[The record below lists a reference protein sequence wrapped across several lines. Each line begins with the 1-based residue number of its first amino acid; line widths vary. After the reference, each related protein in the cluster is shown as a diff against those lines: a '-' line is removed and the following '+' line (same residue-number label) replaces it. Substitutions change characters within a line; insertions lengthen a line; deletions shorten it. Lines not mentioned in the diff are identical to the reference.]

1 MRGLITKDFLLIF
14 KRKQTL
20 IIFAVLALVMGFAMD
35 GTFIIGYLTML
46 TAIVSIS
53 TISYDEF
60 ENGFSF
66 LMTLPVSRKT
76 YVIEKY
82 LFCSFM
88 GFAGWCV
95 SVVIYMIGKL
105 IKQIPVGLIDELP
118 MLFAILPV
126 MLVFTSA
133 IIHLQLKFGV
143 EKSRIAIFAIY
154 GGMALVVFLASKLL
168 SKSSIDVS
176 ELVTGLNALSPALVL
191 MLFLILWLAV
201 TAVSY
206 LISVKIMEKKEF

>member
-35 GTFIIGYLTML
+35 GTFIIGYITML

-60 ENGFSF
+60 ENGFSY

-76 YVIEKY
+76 YVLEKY
-82 LFCSFM
+82 LFCSLM
-88 GFAGWCV
+88 GLAGWCV
-95 SVVIYMIGKL
+95 AMVIYMIANL
-105 IKQIPVGLIDELP
+105 VKQIPVNLPDELP

-126 MLVFTSA
+126 MLLFTSA
-133 IIHLQLKFGV
+133 IIPLQLKFGV

-176 ELVTGLNALSPALVL
+176 AFVAGLSTLSPALVL
-191 MLFLILWLAV
+191 ILLLTLWLAV

-206 LISVKIMEKKEF
+206 LISVRIMEKKEF